1 MWEHRHEW
9 MTTYTKA
16 ETYLSEN
23 VTDIEIEER
32 LYNFAN
38 KFVIE
43 RFKVSEWESEEQKKS
58 LGVIGMFIIVST
70 FKSFKYNIYIY
81 IFNI

>member
-1 MWEHRHEW
+1 

-16 ETYLSEN
+16 ETYLSEV
-23 VTDIEIEER
+23 VTDIENEER

-43 RFKVSEWESEEQKKS
+43 RFKFSEWESEEQKKS
-58 LGVIGMFIIVST
+58 LGVIGMFIIIFT
-70 FKSFKYNIYIY
+70 FKFTYK
-81 IFNI
+81 IFL